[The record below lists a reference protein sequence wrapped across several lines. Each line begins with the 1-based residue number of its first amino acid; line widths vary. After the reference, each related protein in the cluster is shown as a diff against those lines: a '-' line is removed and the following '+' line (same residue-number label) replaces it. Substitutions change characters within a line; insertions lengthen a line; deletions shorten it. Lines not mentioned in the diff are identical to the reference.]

1 MSAPVDLLV
10 LDSPHPT
17 VITELDGAFDL
28 HRLWEAPEPDR
39 LLAKIAPVVRGLV
52 VDGGSVGD
60 ELLSGFP
67 RLEIVA
73 SYGVGYDA
81 IDALAAARRGVVVTN
96 TPGVLDDEVADMC
109 VGLLLATIR
118 ELPQAERYLRSG
130 SWPTAPYRL
139 TSTLRGRTVGIFG
152 LGRIGKAVARRLE
165 AFGVTIRYAGRTRQ
179 PDVQYEYVS
188 GLVPLARQVDTLIC
202 AVPGGDATR
211 HAVNAEVLSALGRN
225 GVLINIG
232 RGVTVDEAAL
242 IVALETGTIRAA
254 GLDVLENEPIVP
266 ERLMRMDNVVLLPHV
281 GSGSFATREAMARL
295 VVDNIVDWFAGRG
308 PRTAVPET
316 PAPPDQ
322 TRAPSRCG

>member
-39 LLAKIAPVVRGLV
+39 WLAKIAPVVRGLV

-60 ELLSGFP
+60 ELLSRFP

-188 GLVPLARQVDTLIC
+188 RLVPLARQVDTLIC

-232 RGVTVDEAAL
+232 RGATVDEAAL

-308 PRTAVPET
+308 PRTAVPAT

>member
-10 LDSPHPT
+10 LDCPHPT
-17 VITELDGAFDL
+17 VITELDCAFDL

-232 RGVTVDEAAL
+232 RGATVDEAAL
-242 IVALETGTIRAA
+242 IVALETGTIRAT

-295 VVDNIVDWFAGRG
+295 VVDNIADWFAGRG

-322 TRAPSRCG
+322 TGAPSRCG